1 MSLATITNPSPPTVG
16 TFDKYW
22 VVSVN
27 LHIERARITGAIAPM
42 DTLGNVL
49 ATRTPF
55 EHPLSSLT
63 TEQTASL
70 GLLYAAVK
78 ARAGSTADVLELHIA
93 APSPTQPVKLLYRLA
108 GDGPASRVIADCRVL
123 VQSDPATFAPAWNA
137 VVGLVAELTGK
148 PLAQ

>member
-1 MSLATITNPSPPTVG
+1 MSLITITNPSPPTTS

-27 LHIERARITGAIAPM
+27 LHTGRDRINGAIAPM
-42 DTLGNVL
+42 DNLGNVL
-49 ATRTPF
+49 AQRTPF
-55 EHPLSSLT
+55 ERALSSLT
-63 TEQTASL
+63 TEQHTSL
-70 GLLYAAVK
+70 ALLYAAVK
-78 ARAGSTADVLELHIA
+78 SQSGSTADVLELHIN

-123 VQSDPATFAPAWNA
+123 VQSSPDAFAPAWNA